1 MAERELQREPAERPI
16 AQAEVVARVTGGV
29 VHSFNNILAVLQ
41 GRVEVMLGQVDAGK
55 LDPAELRRGL
65 LSVQKVT
72 RDATELLKR
81 LRDLTQSPPGGGLA
95 SVDLNRVVLEAIERT
110 EAQMA
115 SAAGAPGIAVRL
127 VPNLSASPLAVSGQ
141 SSALREVFA
150 NLLLKAVEALGAGG
164 EVGIETRRDGAWAVV
179 QLSGV
184 GGSDAARAWTVPPFT
199 ARGAGGS
206 GSGLSGARDVIA
218 WHGGSMT
225 VETRAGRGT
234 IVTIVLP
241 GIDGGPALSTA
252 EPAVPLGL
260 TVLVVEDD
268 PAFRE
273 LLKEFLEARGCNVA
287 LAAGGAAALDE
298 LVRRHFDVVIT
309 DLVLPGASGW
319 DVARAA
325 KTAAPGTAVIVMS
338 GDLSPADQRA
348 AGHLAD
354 AALTK
359 PIDLVTLSRVI
370 ADVAGRASV

>member
-1 MAERELQREPAERPI
+1 MAEREPKPEVADRPI

-72 RDATELLKR
+72 RDATELLQR
-81 LRDLTQSPPGGGLA
+81 LRDLSQSPPGGGLA
-95 SVDLNRVVLEAIERT
+95 SVDLNRVVLDAIDRAET
-110 EAQMA
+110 Q
-115 SAAGAPGIAVRL
+115 AAAATRPAARL
-127 VPNLSASPLAVSGQ
+127 VPRLSPLPLAVSGQ
-141 SSALREVFA
+141 SNTLRDVFA
-150 NLLLKAVEALGAGG
+150 DLLVKAVEALGASG
-164 EVGIETRRDGAWAVV
+164 EVDIETRRDGAWAVV
-179 QLSGV
+179 QLAGI
-184 GGSDAARAWTVPPFT
+184 GGSDVARAWTVPPFT
-199 ARGAGGS
+199 ARGEAGGA
-206 GSGLSGARDVIA
+206 GLAGARDVIT

-225 VETRAGRGT
+225 VETRPGRGT

-241 GIDGGPALSTA
+241 ALDAAPAGMAAAIPAGLS
-252 EPAVPLGL
+252 
-260 TVLVVEDD
+260 VLVVEDD
-268 PAFRE
+268 PAFRD
-273 LLKEFLEARGCNVA
+273 LLKEFLEARGCRVA
-287 LAAGGAAALDE
+287 LAGGGGAALDE
-298 LVRRHFDVVIT
+298 LVRRQFDVVLT

-325 KTAAPGTAVIVMS
+325 KTAAPGTGVIVMS
-338 GDLSPADQRA
+338 GDLGPEDQRA

-359 PIDLVTLSRVI
+359 PIDLPTLSRVI